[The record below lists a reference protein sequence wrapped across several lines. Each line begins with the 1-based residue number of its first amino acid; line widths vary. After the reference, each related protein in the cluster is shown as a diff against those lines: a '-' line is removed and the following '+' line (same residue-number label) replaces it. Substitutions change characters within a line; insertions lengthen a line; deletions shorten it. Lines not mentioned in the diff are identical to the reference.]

1 MRETTRT
8 LILLAIAAMAAPAA
22 HAQYATYN
30 HDSPKQN
37 QITVMEI
44 GAGALTPELYYWT
57 LHNSYKKSA
66 ATKNKLSFRTL
77 AGVNLYNQ
85 VDEAESIDSA
95 LVKRAEIEALNMADR
110 QLDLA
115 WQVEGDKVN
124 GQMERFKR
132 NIDRILTAGGSPDD
146 RERWTEYYHMYQ
158 CAIDATRDA
167 YMPNAQRKKEY
178 LRIYEDIVQQNEILV
193 VYLARR
199 QNATVTSGLL
209 NATVDRNVDKGS
221 LVRNALSRWTESRLA
236 ARGTNPGTDTGS
248 GEGEETV
255 NRGN

>member
-8 LILLAIAAMAAPAA
+8 LILLATAAMAAPAA

-37 QITVMEI
+37 QITVMET

-132 NIDRILTAGGSPDD
+132 NIDRILTAG
-146 RERWTEYYHMYQ
+146 Q
-158 CAIDATRDA
+158 A
-167 YMPNAQRKKEY
+167 
-178 LRIYEDIVQQNEILV
+178 
-193 VYLARR
+193 
-199 QNATVTSGLL
+199 
-209 NATVDRNVDKGS
+209 
-221 LVRNALSRWTESRLA
+221 VRT
-236 ARGTNPGTDTGS
+236 TGS
-248 GEGEETV
+248 GGRNTTTCTSV
-255 NRGN
+255 RSTRHGTPTCPTRSARRSICGSMRISCSRTRYWLSILPGGRTPR